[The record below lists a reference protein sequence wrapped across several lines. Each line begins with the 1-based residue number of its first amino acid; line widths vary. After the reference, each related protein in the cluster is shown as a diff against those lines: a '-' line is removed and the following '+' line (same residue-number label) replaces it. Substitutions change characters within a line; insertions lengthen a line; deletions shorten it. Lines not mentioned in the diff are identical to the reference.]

1 MSAFLLFLSD
11 FVFLY
16 PLLMSFMWMVGGV
29 IFYWRHERG
38 QYKSPELEEYP
49 LFSIMIPA
57 HNESHQIA
65 NTVNELL
72 HIDYPNYEI
81 IIVDDGSTDDTAAI
95 AHGLCEKHEQVRGVY
110 LRDNQGKA
118 AALNQACLATRGDY
132 ILTLDADALLDDQAL
147 KWMAWHF
154 NKFPRVGA
162 VTGNPRVLN
171 RTTLLAKIQTGEYAT
186 IIGLIKRAQ
195 RIWGKV
201 MTVSGVIAAFR
212 KQALISV
219 DFWDAGM
226 STEDIAITWKLE
238 RKFWDIRFEPRATCW
253 ILVPETLGGIW
264 SQRLRWSMGGIEVL
278 LRHMDIWKSWK
289 QRRLWPVYLE
299 YLLSSIW
306 AYCFYL
312 IVVIWAYQAIFNI
325 FEPIRFAPPLPPAWT
340 GSILALACLVLFWVS
355 LLLDSAYDRK
365 MFRYLFWV
373 IWYPFMYWILSA
385 TAVVAAVPK
394 VLFGKGQRGTW
405 TSPDRGIHLK
415 W

>member
-1 MSAFLLFLSD
+1 MRAFLLFLSD

-38 QYKSPELEEYP
+38 QYKPPDLEEYP

-57 HNESHQIA
+57 HNESHQIT

-81 IIVDDGSTDDTAAI
+81 IIVDDGSTDGTAAI

-118 AALNQACLATRGDY
+118 AALNQACLITRGDY

-201 MTVSGVIAAFR
+201 MTVSGVITAFR
-212 KQALISV
+212 KQALVSV

-238 RKFWDIRFEPRATCW
+238 RKFWDIRFEPRAICW

-312 IVVIWAYQAIFNI
+312 IIAIWAYQAIFNI